1 MFGKWFNE
9 ALGFMKAV
17 TVIDGVFTQFSQA
30 IRAAC
35 GRAFASRMQAAII
48 FLALCLPVFGTF
60 APASAQDAGPW
71 HAIEVRGVVYVRAAN
86 GTIDDWRPLAPDEIL
101 YEDSDVR
108 TWKDGTAT
116 LTNGL
121 DTIRL
126 QPNAQV
132 TLRSP
137 KQSGLW
143 LGLQQKLGIIFYD
156 VGKFPGRQFSVDAPN
171 LAVLVKGTE
180 FFVDVTAAGDSVTV
194 VGGVVKVTARE
205 SGKSASLSAGQS
217 ASVTTGS
224 RGSLVI
230 GGVAPGGPVPGAPA
244 APEVGQDPVRTPE
257 KTSGGQDDDD
267 TGGGGG
273 GGGGEGNGSGDD
285 DDDDDDDDD
294 GGDGDGTAT
303 AMGTVTETATA
314 TATATVMG
322 TATATVMA
330 TATEMATGTAT
341 ATVMATAMGRRRRR

>member
-17 TVIDGVFTQFSQA
+17 TVIDGVFNRFSQA

-35 GRAFASRMQAAII
+35 RGALASRMQAAII
-48 FLALCLPVFGTF
+48 FLALCLPLLGAV

-156 VGKFPGRQFSVDAPN
+156 VGKITGRQFSVDAPN

-180 FFVDVTAAGDSVTV
+180 FFVDVSASGDSVTV

-205 SGKSASLSAGQS
+205 SGKDATLSAGQT
-217 ASVTTGS
+217 ASVATGS

-244 APEVGQDPVRTPE
+244 SPTIGQDPALRTPS
-257 KTSGGQDDDD
+257 KTGGDIGEDDDD
-267 TGGGGG
+267 TGSGGS
-273 GGGGEGNGSGDD
+273 NGGDD
-285 DDDDDDDDD
+285 DDDDDD
-294 GGDGDGTAT
+294 
-303 AMGTVTETATA
+303 
-314 TATATVMG
+314 
-322 TATATVMA
+322 
-330 TATEMATGTAT
+330 
-341 ATVMATAMGRRRRR
+341 